1 MAHQAE
7 ISFVRGKYQSSML
20 DRENVCGV
28 GVGYKVHR
36 GKQTDELCLLVL
48 VSRKLPK
55 DALDSRALVPKS
67 IEGVTTDVIE
77 VGEIRAH
84 PSRTD
89 RWRPIPAGVSI
100 GHYKITAGT
109 FGTMVRDQS
118 SNERLILSNN
128 HVLANSNDSQLGDPI
143 LQPGTADGGR
153 VDDDTVAR
161 LERYAPISFNEEP
174 PTCGI
179 ATGFASFI
187 NRLASLIGSEHRLIP
202 IRQDPQA
209 INQVDAAVAK
219 PVDGV
224 EISDEILD
232 IGVIGGVTPAKLGL
246 RVRKSGRSTGFT
258 TGIITVMD
266 ATVDVT
272 YGDKKARFDNQLI
285 STAMSAPGDSGSL
298 LVAEDSLLAV
308 GLLYAG
314 SDQVTIYNPIQV
326 VLDRLKVL
334 I

>member
-1 MAHQAE
+1 MAHHAE
-7 ISFVRGKYQSSML
+7 ISFVKGKHQLSML
-20 DRENVCGV
+20 KRDNVVGV
-28 GVGYKVHR
+28 GVGFKVHR

-48 VSRKLPK
+48 VSEKLPL
-55 DALDSRALVPKS
+55 DAVDPKSLVPKS
-67 IEGVTTDVIE
+67 IDGVNTDVIE
-77 VGEIRAH
+77 VGFIRSH
-84 PSRTD
+84 QSRTD

-109 FGTMVRDQS
+109 FGCMVRDQS

-128 HVLANSNDSQLGDPI
+128 HVLANSNNAELGDPI

-153 VDDDTVAR
+153 VDNDIAAR
-161 LERYAPISFNEEP
+161 LERFAPISFNEEP
-174 PTCGI
+174 PTCNI
-179 ATGFASFI
+179 ATTV
-187 NRLASLIGSEHRLIP
+187 ASLINQVAALLGSQHRLIP

-219 PVDGV
+219 PVNGV

-232 IGVIGGVTPAKLGL
+232 IGVIGGVTPAKLGM

-258 TGIITVMD
+258 TGMITVMD
-266 ATVDVT
+266 ATVDVN
-272 YGDKKARFDNQLI
+272 YGNKVARFDSQLI
-285 STAMSAPGDSGSL
+285 STSMSAPGDSGSL

-314 SDQVTIYNPIQV
+314 SDQVTIYNPIQI

>member
-1 MAHQAE
+1 MAHHAE
-7 ISFVRGKYQSSML
+7 ISFVRGKHQLSML
-20 DRENVCGV
+20 KRDNVVGV

-36 GKQTDELCLLVL
+36 GKQTEELCLLVL
-48 VSRKLPK
+48 VSEKLPVEAVDPK
-55 DALDSRALVPKS
+55 SLVPKS
-67 IEGVTTDVIE
+67 IEGVNTDVIE
-77 VGEIRAH
+77 VGFIRAH
-84 PSRTD
+84 QSRTD

-100 GHYKITAGT
+100 GHYMITAGT
-109 FGTMVRDQS
+109 FGSMVRDQS

-128 HVLANSNDSQLGDPI
+128 HVLANSNNAELGDPI

-153 VDDDTVAR
+153 ADDDTVAR
-161 LERYAPISFNEEP
+161 LERFAPISFNEEP
-174 PTCGI
+174 PTCNI
-179 ATGFASFI
+179 ATGVAFFI
-187 NRLASLIGSEHRLIP
+187 NQLAALLSSQHRLIP

-219 PVDGV
+219 PVGGV

-232 IGVIGGVTPAKLGL
+232 IGVIGGVTPAKLGM

-266 ATVDVT
+266 ATVDIN
-272 YGDKKARFDNQLI
+272 YGNKVARFDSQLI
-285 STAMSAPGDSGSL
+285 STSMSAPGDSGSL

-314 SDQVTIYNPIQV
+314 SDQVTIYNPIQI